1 MLISEKLAIIL
12 EIARVQRFKIL
23 PPTNLLKTQKSKM
36 VLQWNKYYA
45 HVEVSVSL
53 LQNSNSSMSGA
64 VMKRGS
70 KSKNRIK
77 M

>member
-1 MLISEKLAIIL
+1 MSHLKDIVDSLVLVDSAEKCYS
-12 EIARVQRFKIL
+12 VQL
-23 PPTNLLKTQKSKM
+23 PLS
-36 VLQWNKYYA
+36 
-45 HVEVSVSL
+45 VEMSVSL

>member
-1 MLISEKLAIIL
+1 MSHLKDIVDSLVLVDSAEKCYS
-12 EIARVQRFKIL
+12 VQ
-23 PPTNLLKTQKSKM
+23 PPL
-36 VLQWNKYYA
+36 Y
-45 HVEVSVSL
+45 VEVSVSL